1 MQDPGKEIS
10 VFCSFYFF
18 PFQLSFSQGVTVAP
32 NARQAQNVNVCLF
45 RDISN
50 VFVLCV
56 SRATDQNRQGN
67 SYPTQSKFPEGKT
80 RRVSC

>member
-1 MQDPGKEIS
+1 MQDPRKEIL
-10 VFCSFYFF
+10 VLCSFYFF
-18 PFQLSFSQGVTVAP
+18 PFQLSFSQSVTVAQS
-32 NARQAQNVNVCLF
+32 AHQAQNINVCLF
-45 RDISN
+45 RDLSN